1 MKKFLLLLWLGAMV
15 AGCASQRQG
24 CPANNFYSKGNKSE
38 NRKARKQMDSRV
50 F

>member
-1 MKKFLLLLWLGAMV
+1 MKKLLLLLWLTAMV
-15 AGCASQRQG
+15 AAGCATQNG
-24 CPANNFYSKGNKSE
+24 CPANNFYTKSNKSE

>member
-1 MKKFLLLLWLGAMV
+1 MKRLLLLLWLGAMV
-15 AGCASQRQG
+15 AGGCATQQG